1 MSNNYAGLLADK
13 LDERGEARYAKMI
26 RDKLNKM
33 PTALVSAQKGD
44 GGFSFNDL
52 PVDNDS
58 RLNTVDVSI
67 PTLHE
72 DKIILSESAT
82 EVIDDFIANID
93 NYDKLYKFNAA
104 LPNRII
110 LFGKPGTGKTRL
122 ARHIAARLSLR
133 MLTVRCDTLVSSLLG
148 QTSKNLRK
156 VFEYSSTVPCVLFL
170 DEFDAL
176 ASARGNERD
185 IGELQRIVIALL
197 QNIDSL
203 PENVIVIAATNHENL
218 LDPAIWR
225 RFSFKLP
232 MYTPDEN
239 ILTEIWRDKLGQFI
253 SKDVDINYIAKKSL
267 GVTGS
272 TVEQISLDC
281 KRKAILSNNNNVD
294 EVLLLKK
301 IAFTMAQDQ
310 NISLKSKEDEIRWL
324 RSWDEKKFSLR
335 VLSKLYNLSVR
346 GIGNIVK
353 ENNYHGKQSI

>member
-1 MSNNYAGLLADK
+1 M
-13 LDERGEARYAKMI
+13 
-26 RDKLNKM
+26 
-33 PTALVSAQKGD
+33 
-44 GGFSFNDL
+44 
-52 PVDNDS
+52 DNDS

-148 QTSKNLRK
+148 QTSKILEKYLNIPRQSL
-156 VFEYSSTVPCVLFL
+156 VCFL

-294 EVLLLKK
+294 EILLLKNR
-301 IAFTMAQDQ
+301 IY
-310 NISLKSKEDEIRWL
+310 NSSGSKYFLEE
-324 RSWDEKKFSLR
+324 
-335 VLSKLYNLSVR
+335 
-346 GIGNIVK
+346 
-353 ENNYHGKQSI
+353 

>member
-1 MSNNYAGLLADK
+1 M
-13 LDERGEARYAKMI
+13 
-26 RDKLNKM
+26 
-33 PTALVSAQKGD
+33 
-44 GGFSFNDL
+44 
-52 PVDNDS
+52 
-58 RLNTVDVSI
+58 
-67 PTLHE
+67 
-72 DKIILSESAT
+72 
-82 EVIDDFIANID
+82 
-93 NYDKLYKFNAA
+93 
-104 LPNRII
+104 
-110 LFGKPGTGKTRL
+110 
-122 ARHIAARLSLR
+122 
-133 MLTVRCDTLVSSLLG
+133 
-148 QTSKNLRK
+148 
-156 VFEYSSTVPCVLFL
+156 
-170 DEFDAL
+170 
-176 ASARGNERD
+176 
-185 IGELQRIVIALL
+185 
-197 QNIDSL
+197 
-203 PENVIVIAATNHENL
+203 IAATNHENL

-294 EVLLLKK
+294 EILLLKK
-301 IAFTMAQDQ
+301 IAFTIAQDQ

>member
-1 MSNNYAGLLADK
+1 
-13 LDERGEARYAKMI
+13 
-26 RDKLNKM
+26 
-33 PTALVSAQKGD
+33 
-44 GGFSFNDL
+44 
-52 PVDNDS
+52 
-58 RLNTVDVSI
+58 
-67 PTLHE
+67 
-72 DKIILSESAT
+72 
-82 EVIDDFIANID
+82 
-93 NYDKLYKFNAA
+93 
-104 LPNRII
+104 II

-294 EVLLLKK
+294 EILLLKK
-301 IAFTMAQDQ
+301 IAFTIAQDQ

-353 ENNYHGKQSI
+353 ENNY

>member
-1 MSNNYAGLLADK
+1 MCA
-13 LDERGEARYAKMI
+13 
-26 RDKLNKM
+26 
-33 PTALVSAQKGD
+33 
-44 GGFSFNDL
+44 
-52 PVDNDS
+52 
-58 RLNTVDVSI
+58 
-67 PTLHE
+67 
-72 DKIILSESAT
+72 
-82 EVIDDFIANID
+82 
-93 NYDKLYKFNAA
+93 
-104 LPNRII
+104 
-110 LFGKPGTGKTRL
+110 
-122 ARHIAARLSLR
+122 
-133 MLTVRCDTLVSSLLG
+133 
-148 QTSKNLRK
+148 
-156 VFEYSSTVPCVLFL
+156 FL

-324 RSWDEKKFSLR
+324 RSWDEKSF
-335 VLSKLYNLSVR
+335 
-346 GIGNIVK
+346 
-353 ENNYHGKQSI
+353 H